1 MTARAPMALRAGNV
15 GSTRIQEPLML
26 MMARH
31 DGNAKRGRERA
42 NVPNR
47 SSSLVDEYRTP
58 MKNDNA
64 ASATLR
70 AHGNQFAFW
79 H

>member
-1 MTARAPMALRAGNV
+1 
-15 GSTRIQEPLML
+15 ML